1 MYKKKGRKYKEMEKR
16 LQEYKLLE
24 SEIKKIKIDIDE
36 IEKDIVGCKAITYS
50 DDKVSDTYKFNSI
63 VENESAK
70 IRSRVDYLNKQIAQK
85 QIEIDRIANAINLLD
100 ERERELFDLYFMS
113 KSKRN
118 MSYVAREM
126 HLDRS
131 TCYLVKDKIVFKMI
145 NFI

>member
-1 MYKKKGRKYKEMEKR
+1 MEKR

-36 IEKDIVGCKAITYS
+36 IEKDVDGCKAITYS

-70 IRSRVDYLNKQIAQK
+70 IRSRVEYLNKKIALK
-85 QIEIDRIANAINLLD
+85 EIEIDRIKNAIELLD
-100 ERERELFDLYFMS
+100 DREQEFFNLYFMN

-118 MSYVAREM
+118 MSWVAREM

-131 TCYLVKDKIVFKMI
+131 TCYLIKDDIIFKIIDFLY
-145 NFI
+145 